1 MLEREF
7 RYYLHHQTELAKDH
21 DGQVLVIKGE
31 QVIGVYSDEGE
42 AIREASK
49 DHELG
54 TFLVQR
60 CSPDPG
66 SVTLTYHSRIA
77 APVG

>member
-1 MLEREF
+1 MLEIEF
-7 RYYLHHQTELAKDH
+7 RYYLRHQPEFAKKH
-21 DGQVLVIKGE
+21 DGKFLVIKGE
-31 QVIGVYSDEGE
+31 QVIGVFDDEVE

-49 DHELG
+49 AHELG

-60 CSPDPG
+60 CSPDPA

-77 APVG
+77 LPIG